1 MNAGSRVITD
11 RTDSA
16 LSAASATELA
26 RQALADQTEADVVD
40 RVAGAARTIG
50 SDPRLWQW
58 TGLLHRALDDR
69 IAAMAAFDRASG
81 LAPGDASIAHGLA
94 RVTYEAG
101 RDAVAL
107 YQSAN
112 RLAPHD
118 GDVLLGRAAARLAIG
133 DGETAT
139 GELAAIVARAPAWI
153 AGHEQLARL
162 RWMLGERSDF
172 TGSYGAAV
180 TAAPR
185 NPALWQ
191 SWLATLM
198 HARAFDAAQRVIDDA
213 RTALGEQ
220 PFLAATQAM
229 LWSDTGDPR
238 ADTAYDRLD
247 SRDIPHVR
255 HLVRTARIADAAT
268 LVEAGLKGPDA
279 NAFTPYAAIVWR
291 LIDARRHAWLEERE
305 GLVSVID
312 LAETL
317 PPLDRLAATL
327 RGLHRARD
335 QHLDQSVRGGTQT
348 DGILLA
354 NVDPDIQLARRAIV
368 AAVEG
373 HIARLPPADPRH
385 PTLAMRRDRVPRFA
399 GSWSVRL
406 SGGGRH
412 ANHVHPQGWISSA
425 LYMSLP
431 ESQGTDAGWLTLGQP
446 DDNLGLNLSPV
457 RTIEPK
463 AGRLV
468 LFPSTM
474 WHGTVP
480 FATGERLTIAFD
492 IAPPPA

>member
-1 MNAGSRVITD
+1 MKTGARLTMD
-11 RTDSA
+11 KMHSA
-16 LSAASATELA
+16 LSAASAIELA
-26 RQALADQTEADVVD
+26 RRALADQTEADVID
-40 RVAGAARTIG
+40 RVSDAAQAIG

-69 IAAMAAFDRASG
+69 VAAMAAFDRASG
-81 LAPGDASIAHGLA
+81 LAPGDASIAHGRA

-107 YQSAN
+107 YRTAH

-118 GDVLLGRAAARLAIG
+118 GDVLLGRAAARLAVG
-133 DGETAT
+133 DGETAA
-139 GELAAIVARAPAWI
+139 GELAAIVAQAPGWI

-162 RWMLGERSDF
+162 RWMLGGRDHF
-172 TGSYGAAV
+172 TDSYAAAV
-180 TAAPR
+180 EAAPR
-185 NPALWQ
+185 NPALWRG
-191 SWLATLM
+191 WLTALLQ
-198 HARAFDAAQRVIDDA
+198 ARAFDQAQHVLERA
-213 RTALGEQ
+213 RAALGEQ
-220 PFLAATQAM
+220 PFLDASQAM

-238 ADTAYDRLD
+238 ADAAYDRLD

-255 HLVRTARIADAAT
+255 HLVRTARVADAAT
-268 LVEAGLKGPDA
+268 LIEAGLKGPDA
-279 NAFTPYAAIVWR
+279 NAFAPYAAIVWR

-312 LAETL
+312 LADTL
-317 PPLDRLAATL
+317 PPLDRLATTL

-354 NVDPDIQLARRAIV
+354 NVDPDIQAVRRTIV
-368 AAVEG
+368 AAVER
-373 HIARLPPADPRH
+373 HVAAWPPPDARH
-385 PTLAMRRDRVPRFA
+385 PTLAPRRDRVPRFA

-412 ANHVHPQGWISSA
+412 SNHVHPQGWVSSA
-425 LYMSLP
+425 LYVSLP
-431 ESQGTDAGWLTLGQP
+431 ESEGTDAGWLTLGQP
-446 DDNLGLNLSPV
+446 DDTLGLRLAPV

-463 AGRLV
+463 PGRLV

-492 IAPPPA
+492 IAPP